1 MFAFSTENWKRPE
14 HEVDNLMQLLEH
26 SIVNNRAAMQ
36 AQGVRLVA
44 IGQKERLSPKLQ
56 QLIADAAEDCNNSD
70 QVCLHLDVLWTI
82 SILVLYYHAL
92 PSSCLLPITSTLPST
107 MQCAGQFV

>member
-14 HEVDNLMQLLEH
+14 HEVFNLMQLLEH

-56 QLIADAAEDCNNSD
+56 HLIADAANDCNSSD
-70 QVCLHLDVLWTI
+70 QVRL
-82 SILVLYYHAL
+82 
-92 PSSCLLPITSTLPST
+92 
-107 MQCAGQFV
+107 